1 MKVLLQA
8 EKILFSVFI
17 LLTISLNAQKQL
29 WSLDVSKNSFFKQLD
44 DGKIF
49 VKEENSIALID
60 NTTGK
65 SIWKNNLEID
75 SEPLFFD
82 NLPIMYFDG
91 KSFAVIDATNGEI
104 ISKSNIRTKILDI
117 NYYWEKHR
125 IIIEMSR
132 DNKLVIFSLDLKNI
146 KNSFTTEI
154 GEVEKELFGLSAR
167 GTLNKPSITDNG
179 SLILVDKKYVTL
191 VSKEGKITKRIEFKD
206 KIEKVA
212 FNEFKNILYI
222 LEDEKKLHFVNITN
236 GDLNAQIK
244 VSTDRLVLNLFD
256 NGSILS
262 VAQEK
267 YMLFLDPE
275 SGKQL
280 AKKDYPDKVFS
291 VFADNN
297 KLYVS
302 SKKTLDQLNPKDG
315 SVMRTKSYNSNIYK
329 IYKIQDLVFIQE
341 NYELN
346 LLDLNTLDP
355 IFINPV
361 PCSEV
366 SDYLVTDQNYIFLS
380 MQYNEFSLC
389 VVDKNGNKKW
399 NIKSPSYDMPSV
411 DIIKNGLFIINDAN
425 VFYFDINTGKSLW
438 KKSITKVPSFTYVV
452 DESKEKIFIYND
464 NQILIFDT
472 KSGQLTEPKDK
483 IKFKDFDY
491 ETQKPQMMSLTNS
504 LYIKGSNS
512 VFVTDLNGNIKYSK
526 DYPAISSTSGL
537 VKLATVAVTVAAIG
551 TGHADKVL
559 TIYSGDNMVHKGSM
573 VDGLNQAWD
582 MAEQMK
588 AERQNKQNR
597 SSYDFPYVL
606 TKNKQSKKCLMFLN
620 PENGNERFDIELDES
635 DPNFIVDEIDGVLFY
650 LNKTSLSAYSLK

>member
-1 MKVLLQA
+1 MKAIQQA

-17 LLTISLNAQKQL
+17 LISINLNAQKQL
-29 WSLDVSKNSFFKQLD
+29 WSLDVSKNSFFKQLE

-49 VKEENSIALID
+49 VKEENSISLID

-65 SIWKNNLEID
+65 SVWKNNLEID
-75 SEPLFFD
+75 SEPLFLD

-91 KSFAVIDATNGEI
+91 KSFAIIDATNGEI

-125 IIIEMSR
+125 IILEMSR
-132 DNKLVIFSLDLKNI
+132 DNKLVIFSLDLKNF

-154 GEVEKELFGLSAR
+154 GEVEKELFGLSESR
-167 GTLNKPSITDNG
+167 TLNKPSLTDNG
-179 SLILVDKKYVTL
+179 SIILVDKKYVTL
-191 VSKEGKITKRIEFKD
+191 VSNEGKITKRIEFKD
-206 KIEKVA
+206 KIKKVA

-236 GDLNAQIK
+236 GNLNAQIK
-244 VSTDRLVLNLFD
+244 VSEDGLELNLFD

-262 VAQEK
+262 LAQEK
-267 YMLFLDPE
+267 YILFLDAE
-275 SGKQL
+275 TGTQL
-280 AKKDYPDKVFS
+280 AKKDYPDKVLS

-302 SKKTLDQLNPKDG
+302 SKKTLDQLNPADG
-315 SVMRTKSYNSNIYK
+315 SVINTKSFNSYLYK
-329 IYKIQDLVFIQE
+329 IYKIKDFVFIQE
-341 NYELN
+341 NYNLN
-346 LLDLNTLDP
+346 LLDLNTL
-355 IFINPV
+355 NPFFKYPV
-361 PCSEV
+361 ACSEV
-366 SDYLVTDQNYIFLS
+366 NNFLLTDQNYIFLGLK
-380 MQYNEFSLC
+380 YNEFSLC

-399 NIKSPSYDMPSV
+399 NIKFPAYDMPSV
-411 DIIKNGLFIINDAN
+411 DIIKNGLFIMNDAN

-438 KKSITKVPSFTYVV
+438 NTSITKVPSFTYLV
-452 DESKEKIFIYND
+452 DEDQEKIFMYND
-464 NQILIFDT
+464 NRIFIFDT
-472 KSGQLTEPKDK
+472 KSGQLKESKDV
-483 IKFKDFDY
+483 IRFKDFDY
-491 ETQKPQMMSLTNS
+491 ESQKPQIMSLTNS
-504 LYIKGSNS
+504 LFIKGSNS

-559 TIYSGDNMVHKGSM
+559 TVYSGDNMVHKGGM
-573 VDGLNQAWD
+573 VDGLNNAWD
-582 MAEQMK
+582 IAEQMK
-588 AERQNKQNR
+588 ADRQNKQNQ
-597 SSYDFPYVL
+597 SSYDFPFVL

-650 LNKTSLSAYSLK
+650 LNKTSLSAYNLK